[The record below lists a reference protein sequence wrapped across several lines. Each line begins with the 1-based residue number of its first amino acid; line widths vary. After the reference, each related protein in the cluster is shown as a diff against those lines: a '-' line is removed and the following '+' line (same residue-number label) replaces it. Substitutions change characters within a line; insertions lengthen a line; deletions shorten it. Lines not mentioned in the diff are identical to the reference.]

1 MDPSSEESNPSS
13 DKKYNYPLKSGTI
26 DSKDMKR
33 VLSPSNILIPQKI
46 VKDEEMNPMR
56 KITKDHLDALNAHQ
70 KVVKRKVKE
79 DERERRDQIG
89 EIRYHKIVAHQ
100 REVKMKIYDIK
111 EEQENLKKEVLM
123 YEKSLFDGKI
133 TPETYES
140 NMKMNRK
147 RYVEKRDDIKELQR
161 QIISIDLGI
170 QDIRTLIA
178 HHEVIRINISN
189 IKKERENLE
198 REVPIYTNDL
208 RKIITTP
215 ETYVSCM

>member
-1 MDPSSEESNPSS
+1 
-13 DKKYNYPLKSGTI
+13 
-26 DSKDMKR
+26 
-33 VLSPSNILIPQKI
+33 
-46 VKDEEMNPMR
+46 
-56 KITKDHLDALNAHQ
+56 
-70 KVVKRKVKE
+70 
-79 DERERRDQIG
+79 
-89 EIRYHKIVAHQ
+89 
-100 REVKMKIYDIK
+100 MKIYDIK

-170 QDIRTLIA
+170 HDIRTLIA